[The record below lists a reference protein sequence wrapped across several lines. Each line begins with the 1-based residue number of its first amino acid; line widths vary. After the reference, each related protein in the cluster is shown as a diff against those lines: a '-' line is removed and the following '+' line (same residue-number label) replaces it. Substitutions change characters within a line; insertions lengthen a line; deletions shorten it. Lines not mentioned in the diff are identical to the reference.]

1 MDTVKDVTG
10 YLRSF
15 FRSYYIF
22 TEGIAFCILTPT
34 AIAVVVLVI
43 NLQQK
48 DLLIFFMI
56 AGIVM
61 ALSFITSLISSRKKS
76 KPILAY
82 FNKILHSEQISD
94 EDYTAAYNQYKR
106 LPKLHAID
114 TMIRWVATVSLVI
127 VILNKTSHPSF
138 TDNFNMGMLLVINT
152 IASGIIFYLVPEYL
166 LNRIARYGFFSRIAS
181 DAFDAKSRMGRY
193 LSVSVITIM
202 AFLGIIMV
210 TVVYNLS
217 YYQLKESYLDKM
229 DIVAGTIVR
238 EMNDYLG
245 ERKRDRAD
253 NDVGLRGA
261 LRSDLFQTRVLKHI
275 DLGRTGSVTLTDN
288 KLMTLSQGGVKLN
301 LDRSFIDRYGQAI
314 LGGGT
319 VHHLRFDDGKNWR
332 YMAIHK
338 SMKNNAYVFSSI
350 YESEIE
356 ERIFQ
361 TTVFMIAFLCAGIV
375 MMGGVTYFIITQR
388 IIPLSQVK
396 QAVKKLASGEISQ
409 NLVITTYDEV
419 GEIVYNID
427 KLLMILRDIIKSIK
441 ITSIDLASSSEQM
454 SNSTSVFSNNA
465 QNQAS
470 NSEEI
475 TATVEQVSAGI
486 DSISNAAQYQY
497 MNLNQLIQKM
507 ERLSSIIIDMNVK
520 TRETLEQTCKIT
532 RRAEGGEK
540 ALMNMQ
546 ATMNNII
553 ASSGLMT
560 NVVEIING
568 ISDQINLLSLN
579 AAIEAARAGNAGKG
593 FAVVADEISKLAEM
607 TSKSIKD
614 IDRLIKNNTA
624 DVETGMTNVATT
636 INLISEIITGVNSID
651 QMMNEVA
658 DFMNSQNTTNAEVNS
673 AAHEIRDR
681 SEEIKTASQEQK
693 NANYEIV
700 KAITAINE
708 LSQSNAS
715 ETQELSASANNLSSL
730 AEKLK
735 EAINY
740 FNIDYTDG
748 AVR

>member
-1 MDTVKDVTG
+1 MDGAEKAYG

-15 FRSYYIF
+15 FRSFYIF
-22 TEGIAFCILTPT
+22 TEGVAFLVLSPT
-34 AIAVVVLVI
+34 AMVVVVLVI
-43 NLQQK
+43 NLQQR
-48 DLLIFFMI
+48 DLLVFFMI
-56 AGIVM
+56 AALVM
-61 ALSFITSLISSRKKS
+61 ALSFVISVISSRKKAR
-76 KPILAY
+76 PILNY
-82 FNKILHSEQISD
+82 FSSVLRGEQVSD
-94 EDYTAAYNQYKR
+94 EDYAAAYDRYQK

-114 TMIRWVATVSLVI
+114 TMVRWVLTVSSII
-127 VILNKTSHPSF
+127 VILNITSHPSF
-138 TDNFNMGMLLVINT
+138 TDTFNMGMLLVINT

-166 LNRIARYGFFSRIAS
+166 LNRIARFGLFSRIS
-181 DAFDAKSRMGRY
+181 GSVFDAKSRMGRY
-193 LSVSVITIM
+193 LSISVITIM

-229 DIVAGTIVR
+229 DIVAGTAVR
-238 EMNDYLG
+238 EMDDYLAEVG
-245 ERKRDRAD
+245 KSRDGKDVRRAI
-253 NDVGLRGA
+253 GSEPFRA
-261 LRSDLFQTRVLKHI
+261 RVLKNI
-275 DLGRTGSVTLTDN
+275 ETGKTGTITIADRDFAVLTQ
-288 KLMTLSQGGVKLN
+288 SGSR
-301 LDRSFIDRYGQAI
+301 LDINGAFVERYGGEI
-314 LGGGT
+314 LGAGT

-332 YMAIHK
+332 YMAVRR
-338 SMKNNAYVFSSI
+338 SLKNRVFVFSSI

-361 TTVFMIAFLCAGIV
+361 TTIFMLAFLLAGIL

-388 IIPLSQVK
+388 IAPLSQVK
-396 QAVKKLASGEISQ
+396 EAVTKLASGEISQ
-409 NLVITTYDEV
+409 NLVITTFDEV
-419 GEIVYNID
+419 GEIVFNID
-427 KLLMILRDIIKSIK
+427 KLLVILREIIRSIK
-441 ITSIDLASSSEQM
+441 TTSIDLASSSEQM

-486 DSISNAAQYQY
+486 DSISSAAQYQY
-497 MNLNQLIQKM
+497 MNLNELILKM
-507 ERLSSIIIDMNVK
+507 ERLSRIIDEMNVK
-520 TRETLEQTCKIT
+520 TRETLEQTYRIT

-553 ASSGLMT
+553 ASSGQMT

-579 AAIEAARAGNAGKG
+579 AAIEAARAGTAGRG

-607 TSKSIKD
+607 TSKSIMD

-624 DVETGMTNVATT
+624 DVGTGMTNVKTT

-651 QMMNEVA
+651 TLMNQVA
-658 DFMNSQNTTNAEVNS
+658 EFMNSQNATNAEVNS

-715 ETQELSASANNLSSL
+715 ETQELSASATNLSSL
-730 AEKLK
+730 AEKLR
-735 EAINY
+735 EAVNY
-740 FNIDYTDG
+740 FNIDH
-748 AVR
+748 A

>member
-1 MDTVKDVTG
+1 MDGAEKAYG

-15 FRSYYIF
+15 FRSFYIF
-22 TEGIAFCILTPT
+22 TEGVAFLVLSPT
-34 AIAVVVLVI
+34 AMVVVVLVI
-43 NLQQK
+43 NLQQR
-48 DLLIFFMI
+48 DLLVFFMI
-56 AGIVM
+56 AALVM
-61 ALSFITSLISSRKKS
+61 ALSFVISVISSRKKAR
-76 KPILAY
+76 PILNY
-82 FNKILHSEQISD
+82 FSSVLRGEQVSD
-94 EDYTAAYNQYKR
+94 EDYAAAYDRYQK

-114 TMIRWVATVSLVI
+114 TMVRWVLTVSSII
-127 VILNKTSHPSF
+127 VILNITSHPSF
-138 TDNFNMGMLLVINT
+138 TDTFNMGMLLVINT

-166 LNRIARYGFFSRIAS
+166 LNRIARFGLFSRIS
-181 DAFDAKSRMGRY
+181 GSVFDAKSRMGRY
-193 LSVSVITIM
+193 LSISVITIM

-229 DIVAGTIVR
+229 DIVAGTAVR
-238 EMNDYLG
+238 EMDDYLAEVG
-245 ERKRDRAD
+245 KSRDGKDVRRAI
-253 NDVGLRGA
+253 GSEPFRA
-261 LRSDLFQTRVLKHI
+261 RVLKNI
-275 DLGRTGSVTLTDN
+275 ETGKTGTITIADRDFAVLTQ
-288 KLMTLSQGGVKLN
+288 SGSR
-301 LDRSFIDRYGQAI
+301 LDINGAFVERYGGEI
-314 LGGGT
+314 LGAGT

-332 YMAIHK
+332 YMAVRR
-338 SMKNNAYVFSSI
+338 SLKNRVFVFSSI

-361 TTVFMIAFLCAGIV
+361 TTIFMLAFLLAGIL

-388 IIPLSQVK
+388 IAPLSQVK
-396 QAVKKLASGEISQ
+396 EAVTKLASGEISQ
-409 NLVITTYDEV
+409 NLVITTFDEV
-419 GEIVYNID
+419 GEIVFNID
-427 KLLMILRDIIKSIK
+427 KLLVILREIIRSIK
-441 ITSIDLASSSEQM
+441 TTSIDLASSSEQM

-486 DSISNAAQYQY
+486 DSISSAAQYQY
-497 MNLNQLIQKM
+497 MNLNELILKM
-507 ERLSSIIIDMNVK
+507 ERLSRIIDEMNVK
-520 TRETLEQTCKIT
+520 TRETLEQTYRIT

-553 ASSGLMT
+553 ASSGQMT

-579 AAIEAARAGNAGKG
+579 AAIEAARAGTAGRG

-607 TSKSIKD
+607 TSKSIMD

-624 DVETGMTNVATT
+624 DVETGMANVATT

-651 QMMNEVA
+651 TLMNQVA
-658 DFMNSQNTTNAEVNS
+658 EFMNSQNATNAEVNS

-715 ETQELSASANNLSSL
+715 ETQELSASATNLSSL

-735 EAINY
+735 EAVNY
-740 FNIDYTDG
+740 FNIDH
-748 AVR
+748 A

>member
-1 MDTVKDVTG
+1 MDGVDKAYG

-15 FRSYYIF
+15 FRSFYLF
-22 TEGIAFCILTPT
+22 TEGIAFLVLSPT
-34 AIAVVVLVI
+34 AIVVVVLVI
-43 NLQQK
+43 NLQRR
-48 DLLIFFMI
+48 DLLVFFMI
-56 AGIVM
+56 AALVM
-61 ALSFITSLISSRKKS
+61 ALSFLISVISSRKKVR
-76 KPILAY
+76 PIINY
-82 FNKILHSEQISD
+82 FNKVLRGEPVSD
-94 EDYTAAYNQYKR
+94 EDYAAAYDQYKK

-114 TMIRWVATVSLVI
+114 TMIRWVLTVSSII
-127 VILNKTSHPSF
+127 VILTITAHPSF
-138 TDNFNMGMLLVINT
+138 TDTFNMGMLLVINT
-152 IASGIIFYLVPEYL
+152 IASGIIFYLVPEFL
-166 LNRIARYGFFSRIAS
+166 LNRIARFGLFSRIAGS
-181 DAFDAKSRMGRY
+181 AFEAKSRMGRY
-193 LSVSVITIM
+193 LSISVITIM

-229 DIVAGTIVR
+229 DIVAGTAVR
-238 EMNDYLG
+238 EMDDYLAEVKKNRVRG
-245 ERKRDRAD
+245 DVREAIGSEQFRA
-253 NDVGLRGA
+253 
-261 LRSDLFQTRVLKHI
+261 RVLKNI
-275 DLGRTGSVTLTDN
+275 EIGKTGNITIADGDLAVLTQSGSRLEVDA
-288 KLMTLSQGGVKLN
+288 
-301 LDRSFIDRYGQAI
+301 SFRERYGGGI
-314 LGGGT
+314 LGAGA
-319 VHHLRFDDGKNWR
+319 VHHLRFDDGENWR
-332 YMAIHK
+332 YMAVRR
-338 SMKNNAYVFSSI
+338 STKNRVLVFSSI

-361 TTVFMIAFLCAGIV
+361 TTVFMLAFLLAGIV
-375 MMGGVTYFIITQR
+375 MMGGVTSFIIRQR
-388 IIPLSQVK
+388 IAPLSQVK
-396 QAVKKLASGEISQ
+396 AAVTKLAGGEISQ
-409 NLVITTYDEV
+409 NLVVTTYDEV
-419 GEIVYNID
+419 GEIVFNID
-427 KLLMILRDIIKSIK
+427 KLLIILREIIRSIK

-486 DSISNAAQYQY
+486 DSISSAAQYQY
-497 MNLNQLIQKM
+497 MNLNDLIQKM
-507 ERLSSIIIDMNVK
+507 ERLSRIIDDMNVK
-520 TRETLEQTCKIT
+520 TRETLEQTYRIT

-553 ASSGLMT
+553 ASSGQMT

-579 AAIEAARAGNAGKG
+579 AAIEAARAGTAGRG

-607 TSKSIKD
+607 TSKSIMD

-624 DVETGMTNVATT
+624 DVGTGMTNVKTT
-636 INLISEIITGVNSID
+636 INLISEIITGVNAID
-651 QMMNEVA
+651 TMMNQVA
-658 DFMNSQNTTNAEVNS
+658 EFMNNQNATNAEVNS

-715 ETQELSASANNLSSL
+715 ETQELSASATNLSSL
-730 AEKLK
+730 AEKLR
-735 EAINY
+735 EAVNY
-740 FNIDYTDG
+740 FNIDH
-748 AVR
+748 A

>member
-1 MDTVKDVTG
+1 MDNARDVSG

-15 FRSYYIF
+15 FRTFYLL
-22 TEGIAFCILTPT
+22 TEGVAFLILTPT
-34 AIAVVVLVI
+34 AIIVVLNII
-43 NLQQK
+43 NLQK
-48 DLLIFFMI
+48 NDVVVFFMI
-56 AGIVM
+56 ATAVM
-61 ALSFITSLISSRKKS
+61 LLSFVVSIITTWKKV
-76 KPILAY
+76 KPIVNY
-82 FNKILHSEQISD
+82 FKKITKHEVISD
-94 EDYTAAYNQYKR
+94 EEYIEAYSQYKK

-114 TMIRWVATVSLVI
+114 TMVRWVITVSLVI
-127 VILNKTSHPSF
+127 VVLTVTAHPSF
-138 TDNFNMGMLLVINT
+138 TDKFNMSMLLLINSMV
-152 IASGIIFYLVPEYL
+152 SGIIFYLVPEYL
-166 LNRIARYGFFSRIAS
+166 LNRIARYGIFSRIIAN
-181 DAFDAKSRMGRY
+181 DFDANSKMGRY
-193 LSVSVITIM
+193 LSISVIAIM

-210 TVVYNLS
+210 TTVYNIS
-217 YYQLKESYLDKM
+217 YYQLKESYLNKM
-229 DIVAGTIVR
+229 DLVTGTVVK
-238 EMNDYLG
+238 EMDDYLD
-245 ERKRDRAD
+245 EAAKDPKKRNTDIDSLIRTA
-253 NDVGLRGA
+253 VFRE
-261 LRSDLFQTRVLKHI
+261 RVLKNI
-275 DLGRTGSVTLTDN
+275 ETGSGGAIAVTDESFRILTQTGAD
-288 KLMTLSQGGVKLN
+288 LL
-301 LDRSFIDRYGQAI
+301 LDKTFFDRYGPDI
-314 LGGGT
+314 FDSKERY
-319 VHHLRFDDGKNWR
+319 HLRFDDGVYWR
-332 YMAIHK
+332 YLSIQK
-338 SMKNNAYVFSSI
+338 SLKNDRYVFSGI

-356 ERIFQ
+356 EQIFK
-361 TTVFMIAFLCAGIV
+361 TTLFMMAFLCAGVV

-388 IIPLSQVK
+388 IAPLSQVK

-409 NLVITTYDEV
+409 NLVLSTYDEV

-427 KLLMILRDIIKSIK
+427 KLLMILRDIIRSIK
-441 ITSIDLASSSEQM
+441 TTSIDLASSSEQM

-497 MNLNQLIQKM
+497 MNLNELIQKM
-507 ERLSSIIIDMNVK
+507 ERLSRIIVEMDTK
-520 TRETLEQTCKIT
+520 TKETLEQTFKIT

-540 ALMNMQ
+540 ALKNMQ
-546 ATMNNII
+546 VTMNNII

-593 FAVVADEISKLAEM
+593 FAVVADEISKLADM

-624 DVETGMTNVATT
+624 DVETGMANVATT
-636 INLISEIITGVNSID
+636 INLISEIIVGVNSID
-651 QMMNEVA
+651 RMMNEVA
-658 DFMNSQNTTNAEVNS
+658 EFMNNQNATNAEVNS
-673 AAHEIRDR
+673 AAHEIRER

-740 FNIDYTDG
+740 FNIDYNQ
-748 AVR
+748 

>member
-1 MDTVKDVTG
+1 MDGVEKAHG

-15 FRSYYIF
+15 FRSFYLF
-22 TEGIAFCILTPT
+22 TEGVAFLVLSPT
-34 AIAVVVLVI
+34 AMVVVVLVI
-43 NLQQK
+43 NLQQG
-48 DLLIFFMI
+48 DLLVFFMI
-56 AGIVM
+56 AGLVM
-61 ALSFITSLISSRKKS
+61 ALSFLISIISSRKKAR
-76 KPILAY
+76 PILNY
-82 FNKILHSEQISD
+82 FNKILRGEQIPD
-94 EDYTAAYNQYKR
+94 DDYAAAYARYQR

-114 TMIRWVATVSLVI
+114 TMVRWILTVSSI
-127 VILNKTSHPSF
+127 IIILNITSHPSF
-138 TDNFNMGMLLVINT
+138 TDTFNMGMLLVINT
-152 IASGIIFYLVPEYL
+152 IASGIIFYLVPEFL
-166 LNRIARYGFFSRIAS
+166 LNRIAKFGFFSRIAGS
-181 DAFDAKSRMGRY
+181 AFDAKSRMGRY
-193 LSVSVITIM
+193 LSISVITIM

-229 DIVAGTIVR
+229 DIVAGTVVR
-238 EMNDYLG
+238 EMDDYLA
-245 ERKRDRAD
+245 EVNKSRVREDARRAI
-253 NDVGLRGA
+253 G
-261 LRSDLFQTRVLKHI
+261 SDGFRARVLKNI
-275 DLGRTGSVTLTDN
+275 EIGKTGNITIADGDLAVLTQSGSRMDVDE
-288 KLMTLSQGGVKLN
+288 
-301 LDRSFIDRYGQAI
+301 SFIERYGRDIFGA
-314 LGGGT
+314 GA

-332 YMAIHK
+332 YMAVHR
-338 SMKNNAYVFSSI
+338 SAENRVYVFSSI

-356 ERIFQ
+356 ESIFR
-361 TTVFMIAFLCAGIV
+361 TTIFMLIFLLAGIL
-375 MMGGVTYFIITQR
+375 MMGGVTYFIIMQR
-388 IIPLSQVK
+388 IAPLSQVK
-396 QAVKKLASGEISQ
+396 SAVSKLASGEISQ
-409 NLVITTYDEV
+409 NLVVSTYDEV

-427 KLLMILRDIIKSIK
+427 KLLIILREIIRSIKS
-441 ITSIDLASSSEQM
+441 TSMDLASSSEQM

-497 MNLNQLIQKM
+497 MNLNELIQKM
-507 ERLSSIIIDMNVK
+507 ERLSRIIDDMNVK
-520 TRETLEQTCKIT
+520 TRETLEQTYRIT

-553 ASSGLMT
+553 ASSGQMK

-579 AAIEAARAGNAGKG
+579 AAIEAARAGTAGRG

-607 TSKSIKD
+607 TSKSIMD

-624 DVETGMTNVATT
+624 DVGTGMTNVATT
-636 INLISEIITGVNSID
+636 INLISEIIAGVNSID
-651 QMMNEVA
+651 SMMNEVA
-658 DFMNSQNTTNAEVNS
+658 EFMNNQNTTNAEVNS

-740 FNIDYTDG
+740 FNIDQ
-748 AVR
+748 A

>member
-1 MDTVKDVTG
+1 MDGVDKAYG

-15 FRSYYIF
+15 FRSFYLF
-22 TEGIAFCILTPT
+22 TEGIAFLVLSPT
-34 AIAVVVLVI
+34 AIVVVVLVI
-43 NLQQK
+43 NLQRR
-48 DLLIFFMI
+48 DLLVFFMI
-56 AGIVM
+56 AALVM
-61 ALSFITSLISSRKKS
+61 ALSFLISVISSRKKVR
-76 KPILAY
+76 PIINY
-82 FNKILHSEQISD
+82 FNKVLRGEPVSD
-94 EDYTAAYNQYKR
+94 EDYAAAYDQYKK

-114 TMIRWVATVSLVI
+114 TMIRWVLTVSSII
-127 VILNKTSHPSF
+127 VILTITAHPSF
-138 TDNFNMGMLLVINT
+138 TDTFNMGMLLVINT
-152 IASGIIFYLVPEYL
+152 IASGIIFYLVPEFL
-166 LNRIARYGFFSRIAS
+166 LNRIARFGLFSRIAGS
-181 DAFDAKSRMGRY
+181 AFEAKSRMGRY
-193 LSVSVITIM
+193 LSISVITIM

-229 DIVAGTIVR
+229 DIVAGTAVR
-238 EMNDYLG
+238 EMDDYLAEVKKNRVRG
-245 ERKRDRAD
+245 DVREAIGSEQFRA
-253 NDVGLRGA
+253 
-261 LRSDLFQTRVLKHI
+261 RVLKNI
-275 DLGRTGSVTLTDN
+275 EIGKTGNITIADGDLAVLTQSGSRLEVDA
-288 KLMTLSQGGVKLN
+288 
-301 LDRSFIDRYGQAI
+301 SFRERYGGGI
-314 LGGGT
+314 LGAGA
-319 VHHLRFDDGKNWR
+319 VHHLRFDDGENWR
-332 YMAIHK
+332 YMAVRR
-338 SMKNNAYVFSSI
+338 STKNRVLVFSSI

-361 TTVFMIAFLCAGIV
+361 TTVFMLAFLLAGIV
-375 MMGGVTYFIITQR
+375 MMGGVTSFIIRQR
-388 IIPLSQVK
+388 IAPLSQVK
-396 QAVKKLASGEISQ
+396 AAVTKLAGGEISQ
-409 NLVITTYDEV
+409 NLVVTTYDEV
-419 GEIVYNID
+419 GEIVFNID
-427 KLLMILRDIIKSIK
+427 KLLIILREIIRSIK

-486 DSISNAAQYQY
+486 DSISSAAQYQY
-497 MNLNQLIQKM
+497 MNLNDLIQKM
-507 ERLSSIIIDMNVK
+507 ERLSRIIDDMNVK
-520 TRETLEQTCKIT
+520 TRETLEQTYRIT

-553 ASSGLMT
+553 ASSGQMT

-579 AAIEAARAGNAGKG
+579 AAIEAARAGTAGRG

-607 TSKSIKD
+607 TSKSIMD

-624 DVETGMTNVATT
+624 DVETGMANVATT
-636 INLISEIITGVNSID
+636 INLISEIITGVNAID
-651 QMMNEVA
+651 TMMNQVA
-658 DFMNSQNTTNAEVNS
+658 EFMNNQNATNAEVNS

-715 ETQELSASANNLSSL
+715 ETQELSASATNLSSL
-730 AEKLK
+730 AEKLR
-735 EAINY
+735 EAVNY
-740 FNIDYTDG
+740 FNIDH
-748 AVR
+748 A

>member
-1 MDTVKDVTG
+1 MDGAEKAYG

-15 FRSYYIF
+15 FRSFYIF
-22 TEGIAFCILTPT
+22 TEGVAFLVLSPT
-34 AIAVVVLVI
+34 AMVVVVLVI
-43 NLQQK
+43 NLQQR
-48 DLLIFFMI
+48 DLLVFFMI
-56 AGIVM
+56 AALVM
-61 ALSFITSLISSRKKS
+61 ALSFVISVISSRKKAR
-76 KPILAY
+76 PILNY
-82 FNKILHSEQISD
+82 FSSVLRGEQVSD
-94 EDYTAAYNQYKR
+94 EDYAAAYDRYQK

-114 TMIRWVATVSLVI
+114 TMVRWVLTVSSII
-127 VILNKTSHPSF
+127 VILNITSHPSF
-138 TDNFNMGMLLVINT
+138 TDTFNMGMLLVINT

-166 LNRIARYGFFSRIAS
+166 LNRIARFGLFSRIS
-181 DAFDAKSRMGRY
+181 GSVFDAKSRMGRY
-193 LSVSVITIM
+193 LSISVITIM

-229 DIVAGTIVR
+229 DIVAGTAVR
-238 EMNDYLG
+238 EMDDYLAEVG
-245 ERKRDRAD
+245 KSRDGKDVRRAI
-253 NDVGLRGA
+253 GSEPFRA
-261 LRSDLFQTRVLKHI
+261 RVLKNI
-275 DLGRTGSVTLTDN
+275 ETGKTGTITIADRDFAVLTQ
-288 KLMTLSQGGVKLN
+288 SGSR
-301 LDRSFIDRYGQAI
+301 LDINGAFVERYGGEI
-314 LGGGT
+314 LGAGT

-332 YMAIHK
+332 YMAVRR
-338 SMKNNAYVFSSI
+338 SLKNRVFVFSSI

-361 TTVFMIAFLCAGIV
+361 TTIFMLAFLLAGIL

-388 IIPLSQVK
+388 IAPLSQVK
-396 QAVKKLASGEISQ
+396 EAVTKLASGEISQ
-409 NLVITTYDEV
+409 NLVITTFDEV
-419 GEIVYNID
+419 GEIVFNID
-427 KLLMILRDIIKSIK
+427 KLLVILREIIRSIK
-441 ITSIDLASSSEQM
+441 TTSIDLASSSEQM

-486 DSISNAAQYQY
+486 DSISSAAQYQY
-497 MNLNQLIQKM
+497 MNLNELILKM
-507 ERLSSIIIDMNVK
+507 ERLSRIIDEMNVK
-520 TRETLEQTCKIT
+520 TRETLEQTYRIT

-553 ASSGLMT
+553 ASSGQMT

-579 AAIEAARAGNAGKG
+579 AAIEAARAGTAGRG

-607 TSKSIKD
+607 TSKSIMD

-624 DVETGMTNVATT
+624 DVETGMANVATT

-651 QMMNEVA
+651 TLMNQVA
-658 DFMNSQNTTNAEVNS
+658 EFMNSQNATNAEVNS

-715 ETQELSASANNLSSL
+715 ETQELSASATNLSSL

-735 EAINY
+735 EAVNY
-740 FNIDYTDG
+740 FNIEH
-748 AVR
+748 A

>member
-1 MDTVKDVTG
+1 M
-10 YLRSF
+10 
-15 FRSYYIF
+15 
-22 TEGIAFCILTPT
+22 
-34 AIAVVVLVI
+34 LVI
-43 NLQQK
+43 NLQRR
-48 DLLIFFMI
+48 DLLVFFMI
-56 AGIVM
+56 AALVM
-61 ALSFITSLISSRKKS
+61 ALSFLISVISSRKKVR
-76 KPILAY
+76 PIINY
-82 FNKILHSEQISD
+82 FNKVLRGEPVSD
-94 EDYTAAYNQYKR
+94 EDYAAAYDQYKK

-114 TMIRWVATVSLVI
+114 TMIRWVLTVSSII
-127 VILNKTSHPSF
+127 VILTITAHPSF
-138 TDNFNMGMLLVINT
+138 TDTFNMGMLLVINT
-152 IASGIIFYLVPEYL
+152 IASGIIFYLVPEFL
-166 LNRIARYGFFSRIAS
+166 LNRIARFGLFSRIAGS
-181 DAFDAKSRMGRY
+181 AFEAKSRMGRY
-193 LSVSVITIM
+193 LSISVITIM

-229 DIVAGTIVR
+229 DIVAGTAVR
-238 EMNDYLG
+238 EMDDYLAEVKKNRVRG
-245 ERKRDRAD
+245 DVREAIGSEQFRA
-253 NDVGLRGA
+253 
-261 LRSDLFQTRVLKHI
+261 RVLKNI
-275 DLGRTGSVTLTDN
+275 EIGKTGNITIADGDLAVLTQSGSRLEVDA
-288 KLMTLSQGGVKLN
+288 
-301 LDRSFIDRYGQAI
+301 SFRERYGGGI
-314 LGGGT
+314 LGAGA
-319 VHHLRFDDGKNWR
+319 VHHLRFDDGENWR
-332 YMAIHK
+332 YMAVRR
-338 SMKNNAYVFSSI
+338 STKNRVLVFSSI

-361 TTVFMIAFLCAGIV
+361 TTVFMLAFLLAGIV
-375 MMGGVTYFIITQR
+375 MMGGVTGFIIRQR
-388 IIPLSQVK
+388 IAPLSQVK
-396 QAVKKLASGEISQ
+396 AAVTKLAGGEISQ
-409 NLVITTYDEV
+409 NLVVTTYDEV
-419 GEIVYNID
+419 GEIVFNID
-427 KLLMILRDIIKSIK
+427 KLLIILREIIRSIK

-486 DSISNAAQYQY
+486 DSISSAAQYQY
-497 MNLNQLIQKM
+497 MNLNDLIQKM
-507 ERLSSIIIDMNVK
+507 ERLSRIIDDMNVK
-520 TRETLEQTCKIT
+520 TRETLEQTYRIT

-553 ASSGLMT
+553 ASSGQMT

-579 AAIEAARAGNAGKG
+579 AAIEAARAGTAGRG

-607 TSKSIKD
+607 TSKSIMD

-624 DVETGMTNVATT
+624 DVGTGMANVKTT

-651 QMMNEVA
+651 SMMNQVGE
-658 DFMNSQNTTNAEVNS
+658 FMNNQNATNAEVNS

-715 ETQELSASANNLSSL
+715 ETQELSASATNLSSL

-735 EAINY
+735 EAVNY
-740 FNIDYTDG
+740 FNIDH
-748 AVR
+748 A

>member
-1 MDTVKDVTG
+1 MDGVDKAYG

-15 FRSYYIF
+15 FRSFYLF
-22 TEGIAFCILTPT
+22 TEGIAFLVLSPT
-34 AIAVVVLVI
+34 AIVVVVLVI
-43 NLQQK
+43 NLQRR
-48 DLLIFFMI
+48 DLLVFFMI
-56 AGIVM
+56 AALVM
-61 ALSFITSLISSRKKS
+61 ALSFLISVISSRKKVR
-76 KPILAY
+76 PIINY
-82 FNKILHSEQISD
+82 FNKVLRGEPVSD
-94 EDYTAAYNQYKR
+94 EDYAAAYDQYKK

-114 TMIRWVATVSLVI
+114 TMIRWVLTVSSII
-127 VILNKTSHPSF
+127 VILTITAHPSF
-138 TDNFNMGMLLVINT
+138 TDTFNMGMLLVINT
-152 IASGIIFYLVPEYL
+152 IASGIIFYLVPEFL
-166 LNRIARYGFFSRIAS
+166 LNRIARFGLFSRIAGS
-181 DAFDAKSRMGRY
+181 AFEAKSRMGRY
-193 LSVSVITIM
+193 LSISVITIM

-229 DIVAGTIVR
+229 DIVAGTAVR
-238 EMNDYLG
+238 EMDDYLAEVKKNRVRG
-245 ERKRDRAD
+245 DVREAIGSEQFRA
-253 NDVGLRGA
+253 
-261 LRSDLFQTRVLKHI
+261 RVLKNI
-275 DLGRTGSVTLTDN
+275 EIGKTGNITIADGDLAVLTQSGSRLEVDA
-288 KLMTLSQGGVKLN
+288 
-301 LDRSFIDRYGQAI
+301 SFRERYGGGI
-314 LGGGT
+314 LGAGA
-319 VHHLRFDDGKNWR
+319 VHHLRFDDGENWR
-332 YMAIHK
+332 YMAVRR
-338 SMKNNAYVFSSI
+338 STKNRVLVFSSI

-361 TTVFMIAFLCAGIV
+361 TTVFMLAILLAGIV
-375 MMGGVTYFIITQR
+375 MMGGVTSFIIRQR
-388 IIPLSQVK
+388 IAPLSQVK
-396 QAVKKLASGEISQ
+396 AAVTKLAGGEISQ
-409 NLVITTYDEV
+409 NLVVTTYDEV
-419 GEIVYNID
+419 GEIVFNID
-427 KLLMILRDIIKSIK
+427 KLLIILREIIRSIK

-486 DSISNAAQYQY
+486 DSISSAAQYQY
-497 MNLNQLIQKM
+497 MNLNDLIQKM
-507 ERLSSIIIDMNVK
+507 ERLSRIIDDMNVK
-520 TRETLEQTCKIT
+520 TRETLEQTYRIT

-553 ASSGLMT
+553 ASSGQMT

-579 AAIEAARAGNAGKG
+579 AAIEAARAGTAGRG

-607 TSKSIKD
+607 TSKSIMD

-624 DVETGMTNVATT
+624 DVGTGMTNVTTT
-636 INLISEIITGVNSID
+636 INLISEIIAGVNAID
-651 QMMNEVA
+651 TMMNQVA
-658 DFMNSQNTTNAEVNS
+658 EFMNNQNTTNAEVNS

-715 ETQELSASANNLSSL
+715 ETQELSASATNLSSL
-730 AEKLK
+730 AEKLR
-735 EAINY
+735 EAVNY
-740 FNIDYTDG
+740 FNIDH
-748 AVR
+748 A

>member
-1 MDTVKDVTG
+1 MDGVDKAYG

-15 FRSYYIF
+15 FRSFYLF
-22 TEGIAFCILTPT
+22 TEGIAFLVLSPT
-34 AIAVVVLVI
+34 AIVVVVLVI
-43 NLQQK
+43 NLQRR
-48 DLLIFFMI
+48 DLLVFFMI
-56 AGIVM
+56 AALVM
-61 ALSFITSLISSRKKS
+61 ALSFLISVISSRKKVR
-76 KPILAY
+76 PIINY
-82 FNKILHSEQISD
+82 FNKVLRGEPVSD
-94 EDYTAAYNQYKR
+94 EDYAAAYDQYKK

-114 TMIRWVATVSLVI
+114 TMIRWVLTVSSII
-127 VILNKTSHPSF
+127 VILTITAHPSF
-138 TDNFNMGMLLVINT
+138 TDTFNMGMLLVINT
-152 IASGIIFYLVPEYL
+152 IASGIIFYLVPEFL
-166 LNRIARYGFFSRIAS
+166 LNRIARFGLFSRIAGS
-181 DAFDAKSRMGRY
+181 AFEAKSRMGRY
-193 LSVSVITIM
+193 LSISVITIM

-229 DIVAGTIVR
+229 DIVAGTAVR
-238 EMNDYLG
+238 EMDDYLAEVKKNRVRG
-245 ERKRDRAD
+245 DVREAIGSEQFRA
-253 NDVGLRGA
+253 
-261 LRSDLFQTRVLKHI
+261 RVLKNI
-275 DLGRTGSVTLTDN
+275 EIGKTGNITIADGDLAVLTQSGSRLEVDA
-288 KLMTLSQGGVKLN
+288 
-301 LDRSFIDRYGQAI
+301 SFRERYGGGI
-314 LGGGT
+314 LGAGA
-319 VHHLRFDDGKNWR
+319 VHHLRFDDGENWR
-332 YMAIHK
+332 YMAVRR
-338 SMKNNAYVFSSI
+338 STKNRVLVFSSI

-361 TTVFMIAFLCAGIV
+361 TTVFMLAFLLAGIV
-375 MMGGVTYFIITQR
+375 MMGGVTSFIIRQR
-388 IIPLSQVK
+388 IAPLSQVK
-396 QAVKKLASGEISQ
+396 AAVTKLAGGEISQ
-409 NLVITTYDEV
+409 NLVVTTYDEV
-419 GEIVYNID
+419 GEIVFNID
-427 KLLMILRDIIKSIK
+427 KLLIILREIIRSIK

-486 DSISNAAQYQY
+486 DSISSAAQYQY
-497 MNLNQLIQKM
+497 MNLNDLIQKM
-507 ERLSSIIIDMNVK
+507 ERLSRIIDDMNVK
-520 TRETLEQTCKIT
+520 TRETLEQTYRIT

-553 ASSGLMT
+553 ASSGQMT

-579 AAIEAARAGNAGKG
+579 AAIEAARAGTAGRG

-607 TSKSIKD
+607 TSKSIMD

-624 DVETGMTNVATT
+624 DVGTGMTNVTTT
-636 INLISEIITGVNSID
+636 INLISEIIAGVNAID
-651 QMMNEVA
+651 TMMNQVA
-658 DFMNSQNTTNAEVNS
+658 EFMNNQNTTNAEVNS

-715 ETQELSASANNLSSL
+715 ETQELSASATNLSSL
-730 AEKLK
+730 AEKLR
-735 EAINY
+735 EAVNY
-740 FNIDYTDG
+740 FNIDH
-748 AVR
+748 A